1 MTISRHN
8 GGETRPR
15 QVTAGGARSGWV
27 MVGIPVVGC
36 AVCIGESLE
45 EMGEA
50 DAGTLANGLSKDRS
64 NAYRALKR
72 LQAKGYVQSREVP
85 AIQGGGKRVVFWI
98 PQEDA
103 AEIEGMP

>member
-1 MTISRHN
+1 MPSAC
-8 GGETRPR
+8 ETLRGPAAAE
-15 QVTAGGARSGWV
+15 QEVY
-27 MVGIPVVGC
+27 
-36 AVCIGESLE
+36 ELLQ

-50 DAGTLANGLSKDRS
+50 DAGTLAQGLSKDRS

-85 AIQGGGKRVVFWI
+85 AIQGSGKRVVFWI